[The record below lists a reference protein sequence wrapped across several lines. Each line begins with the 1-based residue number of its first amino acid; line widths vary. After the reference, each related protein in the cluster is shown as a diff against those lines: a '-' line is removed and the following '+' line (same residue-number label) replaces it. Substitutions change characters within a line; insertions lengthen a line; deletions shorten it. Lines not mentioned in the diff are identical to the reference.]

1 MDKDHRS
8 KWTNEFRSLGKKKG
22 SRQDFINLYKKMK
35 KEKDDQKNIKTN
47 IFKKLI
53 DRFTKGK
60 D

>member
-1 MDKDHRS
+1 MDKNRKS

-47 IFKKLI
+47 IFKRLI
-53 DRFTKGK
+53 NRFTKGK